1 MSGRGETGQYN
12 GEHSLIINDR
22 HKNVR
27 DTHLDWHL
35 VPTGILAVEP
45 PSVKTKIVENPG
57 SDGVIDL
64 TEAVSGFPIYGQRQ
78 GSWDFYILNDWQSW
92 DVLYSEILN
101 FLHGKQLSVRLTDD
115 NDYFYRGRMSVNSF
129 KSDKSH
135 SQITLDYDFE
145 PYKLS
150 RWTSVS
156 PSWSWDKFV
165 FSRDTISRG
174 IFYNLNASINGSAA
188 RMYTFTGRQVGRKPT
203 TPVFRILSGTVTYIR
218 LFNEELNPSNGL
230 YTANLTMTP
239 TGSNMDSQEAGC
251 YHFLD
256 MIFTGFRENN
266 VIKVSFKGSPDARV
280 SIEFRPGML

>member
-1 MSGRGETGQYN
+1 MAGQTGQYK
-12 GEHSLIINDR
+12 GEHGIIISDR
-22 HKNVR
+22 HNNTR
-27 DTHLDWHL
+27 DSNIDWHL
-35 VPTGILAVEP
+35 VPTGILSVKP
-45 PSVKTKIVENPG
+45 PTVKTKIIENPG

-64 TEAVSGFPIYGQRQ
+64 TEAVAGFPLYGNRQ
-78 GSWDFYILNDWQSW
+78 DSWEFLVLNDWTSW
-92 DVLYSEILN
+92 DLLYSDILN
-101 FLHGKQLSVRLTDD
+101 FLHGKEVSVRLTDD
-115 NDYFYRGRMSVNSF
+115 NDYFYRGRLEVDAYA
-129 KSDKSH
+129 SDKNNSK
-135 SQITLDYDFE
+135 ITLNYDFE

-174 IFYNLNASINGSAA
+174 IFYNLDASTNGSAA

-218 LFNEELNPSNGL
+218 VYNEELNPSGGL
-230 YTANLTMTP
+230 YTANMNMTP
-239 TGSNMDSQEAGC
+239 TGTNMDSQEAGC

-266 VIKVSFKGSPDARV
+266 VIKVSFKGTSDARV

>member
-1 MSGRGETGQYN
+1 MVGQTGQYH
-12 GEHSLIINDR
+12 GEHGIIISDR
-22 HKNVR
+22 HNNTR
-27 DTHLDWHL
+27 DSYSDWHL
-35 VPTGILAVEP
+35 VPTGIL
-45 PSVKTKIVENPG
+45 SVKPPTVKKKIIENPG

-64 TEAVSGFPIYGQRQ
+64 TEAVAGFPLYGNRQ
-78 GSWDFYILNDWQSW
+78 DSWEFLVLNDWTSW
-92 DVLYSEILN
+92 DLLYADILN
-101 FLHGKQLSVRLTDD
+101 FLHGKEVSVRLTDD
-115 NDYFYRGRMSVNSF
+115 NDYFYRGRLEVDGYA
-129 KSDKSH
+129 SDKNNSK
-135 SQITLDYDFE
+135 ITLNYDFE

-174 IFYNLNASINGSAA
+174 IFYNLDASTNGSAA

-218 LFNEELNPSNGL
+218 VYNEELNPSGGL
-230 YTANLTMTP
+230 YTANMTMTP

-266 VIKVSFKGSPDARV
+266 VIKVSFKGTQDARV